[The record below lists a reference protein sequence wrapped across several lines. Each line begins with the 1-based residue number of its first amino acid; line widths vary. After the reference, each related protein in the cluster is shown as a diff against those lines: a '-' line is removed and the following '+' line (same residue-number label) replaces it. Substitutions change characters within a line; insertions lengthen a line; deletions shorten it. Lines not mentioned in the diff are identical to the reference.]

1 MYKVYLFVLV
11 IALFISCG
19 SNAYK
24 SELSKATD
32 EVSFGIT
39 NNDKSATVEEE
50 QVQENTNSELVEQ
63 RVIPE
68 RKLIKEGS
76 LSFETDSVD
85 KTKNYIEAKVKFF
98 EGYISKEYSYD
109 YTEQKQYILEVR
121 IPSHKFDDFVKSL
134 SGVIVSLDN
143 KDIQVKDVTE
153 EYVDVEARI
162 KSKKD
167 VMTRYSELLK
177 QAKSVAEMLDIER
190 EIGTLQ
196 ADIESL
202 EGRLKYLQNQTSLS
216 TLNLTFYEHR
226 LKDFGFWS
234 KIGKSLSGGWN
245 GLLWFF
251 VGVMY
256 LWPLWIILFGGLW
269 LLLRYLKKRR
279 NLKQGS

>member
-1 MYKVYLFVLV
+1 MKTYLLAIIFL
-11 IALFISCG
+11 LFISCG

-24 SELSKATD
+24 SSDNYNSEKSISTVATS
-32 EVSFGIT
+32 EAAI
-39 NNDKSATVEEE
+39 NEEE
-50 QVQENTNSELVEQ
+50 TTKKSDEQ
-63 RVIPE
+63 PNEPITITE

-76 LSFETDSVD
+76 ISFETDSVD
-85 KTKNYIEAKVKFF
+85 KTKKYIEDKVKFF
-98 EGYISKEYSYD
+98 EGYIAKEYSYD
-109 YTEQKQYILEVR
+109 YTEQKQYMLEVR
-121 IPSHKFDDFVKSL
+121 IPSQKFDDFVNSL
-134 SGVIVSLDN
+134 NTVISSLDN

-167 VMTRYSELLK
+167 VMQRYSELLK
-177 QAKSVAEMLDIER
+177 HAKSVAEMLDIER

-216 TLNLTFYEHR
+216 TLTLTFYEHR
-226 LKDFGFWS
+226 TREFGFWS

-251 VGVMY
+251 IGVLY

-269 LLLRYLKKRR
+269 LLLRYLKK
-279 NLKQGS
+279 KKKS

>member
-1 MYKVYLFVLV
+1 MKSYLLAIVFL
-11 IALFISCG
+11 LFISCG

-24 SELSKATD
+24 SSD
-32 EVSFGIT
+32 
-39 NNDKSATVEEE
+39 NY
-50 QVQENTNSELVEQ
+50 NSENESSAVAKSKEETATSDNEQ
-63 RVIPE
+63 QNEPITITE

-76 LSFETDSVD
+76 ISFETDSVD
-85 KTKNYIEAKVKFF
+85 KTKKYIEDKVKFF
-98 EGYISKEYSYD
+98 EGYIAKEYSYD
-109 YTEQKQYILEVR
+109 YTEQKQYVLEVR
-121 IPSHKFDDFVKSL
+121 IPSQKFDEFVKSL
-134 SGVIVSLDN
+134 NIVIVLLDN

-162 KSKKD
+162 KSKKE
-167 VMTRYSELLK
+167 VMQRYSELLK

-202 EGRLKYLQNQTSLS
+202 EGRLKYLQHQTSLS
-216 TLNLTFYEHR
+216 TLTLTFYEHR
-226 LKDFGFWS
+226 TKDFGFWS

-269 LLLRYLKKRR
+269 LLLRYLKK
-279 NLKQGS
+279 KKKS

>member
-1 MYKVYLFVLV
+1 MKTYLLAIIFL
-11 IALFISCG
+11 LFISCG

-24 SELSKATD
+24 SNDNYNSEKSISTVATS
-32 EVSFGIT
+32 EAAI
-39 NNDKSATVEEE
+39 NEEE
-50 QVQENTNSELVEQ
+50 TTKKSDELPNEP
-63 RVIPE
+63 ITITE

-76 LSFETDSVD
+76 ISFETDSID
-85 KTKNYIEAKVKFF
+85 KTKKYIEDKVKFF
-98 EGYISKEYSYD
+98 EGYIAKEYSYD
-109 YTEQKQYILEVR
+109 YTEQKQYMLEVR
-121 IPSHKFDDFVKSL
+121 IPSQKFDDFVNSL
-134 SGVIVSLDN
+134 NTVISSLDN

-167 VMTRYSELLK
+167 VMQRYSELLK
-177 QAKSVAEMLDIER
+177 QAKSVTEMLDIER

-216 TLNLTFYEHR
+216 TLTLTFYEHR
-226 LKDFGFWS
+226 TKEFGFWS

-251 VGVMY
+251 IGVLY
-256 LWPLWIILFGGLW
+256 LWPLWIILLGGLW
-269 LLLRYLKKRR
+269 LLLRYLKK
-279 NLKQGS
+279 KKKS

>member
-1 MYKVYLFVLV
+1 MKTYLFVFA

-24 SELSKATD
+24 SESMKATD
-32 EVSFGIT
+32 KLTLGMVD
-39 NNDKSATVEEE
+39 NDKSAATKEES
-50 QVQENTNSELVEQ
+50 VSENTNEEPIEQ
-63 RVIPE
+63 TAIPE

-76 LSFETDSVD
+76 ISFETDSVD
-85 KTKNYIEAKVKFF
+85 KTKKYIESKVKFF

-109 YTEQKQYILEVR
+109 YTEQKQYVLEVR
-121 IPSHKFDDFVKSL
+121 IPSQKLDDFITSL

-162 KSKKD
+162 KSKKE
-167 VMTRYSELLK
+167 VMQRYTEILK
-177 QAKSVAEMLDIER
+177 QAKSISEMLDIER

-226 LKDFGFWS
+226 SKDFEFWS

-256 LWPLWIILFGGLW
+256 FWPLWIILFGGLW

-279 NLKQGS
+279 NLKKDS